1 MRLSKLFM
9 CVAVAVG
16 SAFAEPAALS
26 ISVLAGDDVSV
37 STRNGRGADIKV
49 IVTGP
54 DNQPVEDA
62 TVTAVLPG
70 IGAGGSFGRG
80 ETVKSQ
86 TTNSDGAAEFRG
98 IRLRP
103 VAGDIPIRIVARLG
117 QQSGATTIHQKA
129 AAFDAGDPGSA
140 KRRMAMLAIIGG
152 GATAA
157 VLALTMGGADEPA
170 RPPFSVTPGSPVTT
184 GPR

>member
-9 CVAVAVG
+9 CVAVAAG

-49 IVTGP
+49 VVTGP

-70 IGAGGSFGRG
+70 IGAGGSFAGG

-86 TTNSDGAAEFRG
+86 ITTSDGTAEFRG

-103 VAGDIPIRIVARLG
+103 VAGDIPIRIVARHG
-117 QQSGATTIHQKA
+117 QQFGATTVHQKA
-129 AAFDAGDPGSA
+129 AAVEAGDPGSA
-140 KRRMAMLAIIGG
+140 KRRMAMLAIVGG
-152 GATAA
+152 GVSAA
-157 VLALTMGGADEPA
+157 VLALTMGGADEPV
-170 RPPFSVTPGSPVTT
+170 RPPFNVTPGAPVTA